1 MRSRYGLQGW
11 KEARDKTRDFKCRF
25 EMLQGHVS
33 GFDLMFTVLIP
44 GDEWASNRLFI
55 VIPFEASAFL
65 ALRVMIVI
73 SYLTF
78 MQMLMLLHARCK
90 KADRK
95 MVTIFRG

>member
-1 MRSRYGLQGW
+1 MV
-11 KEARDKTRDFKCRF
+11 
-25 EMLQGHVS
+25 QGHVS

-73 SYLTF
+73 SYLTL

-90 KADRK
+90 KADRNGDDIQSMTYRSENQFDNK
-95 MVTIFRG
+95 